1 MANIADKLTLQK
13 RLKQEKKE
21 RNFKDSGR
29 GNAILEEMRKMNFW
43 FVYGS
48 RPSVGVK
55 ANTDMVKSILFA
67 FMENADRLNCMVLI
81 PEVLEFLKSDDASF
95 ETASSNRIQTVMLFY
110 RHNVVTHSIG
120 IVFYHNMFRKGRLY
134 FDL

>member
-1 MANIADKLTLQK
+1 
-13 RLKQEKKE
+13 
-21 RNFKDSGR
+21 
-29 GNAILEEMRKMNFW
+29 MRKMNFW

-81 PEVLEFLKSDDASF
+81 PEALEFLKSDDASF
-95 ETASSNRIQTVMLFY
+95 ETASSNRIQTIMLFY
-110 RHNVVTHSIG
+110 RHNLVTHSIG
-120 IVFYHNMFRKGRLY
+120 IVFYHNQYEKGRLY